1 MKMDQESLLLHRQAH
16 MMVVVKYLLII
27 RENIYLLS
35 RKLIFRLVSKHR
47 LMLLPMLVLLE
58 LLKDQLLK
66 AL

>member
-1 MKMDQESLLLHRQAH
+1 
-16 MMVVVKYLLII
+16 VVVKYLLII
-27 RENIYLLS
+27 RENTYLLY